1 MKTNNF
7 QIKVYVLSVGFF
19 IFLILVSII
28 SLNIVKHK
36 LLENSRVMGQ
46 TIAGKFAER
55 ELAKIRAQRVLLD
68 GAVSGL
74 DQMSKIHPQRSKEEM
89 VQALEAYTK
98 DLNDAAGLSHF
109 DMCAIIDGTLIGTRP
124 WQQNV
129 EFKNLKWYY
138 DALESNDGV
147 IYTDLYRYGRDKTRV
162 LTIAKRIGTSRDV
175 VAVNIYPQLLDT
187 RLPENSLPENSVYY
201 LCDTKGHLLY
211 SLGRKEKSLE
221 SLQPH
226 VEHIVSEIKQNFL
239 HGNNLY
245 IYDLEGKQRAVYYT
259 RADNGWVSIITMP
272 YEYILKDYQGLLW
285 WYLVT
290 LATFICAAALLYW
303 RGQKLYNQV
312 ETMHKT
318 LSALGNSYYAIYKV
332 NYEKGFYQKIR
343 GSKLSGVNV
352 PLTGSYD
359 ALMVA
364 VLQVIEKDAASDFAR
379 NFSIEHIRKL
389 VDDNVTDFG
398 GDFKQKFVD
407 GYKWANV
414 RLLFDKSLSSGE
426 VLLCCKLVDE
436 EKRMQLEHIRFTE
449 SALESIQKT
458 TESKNMFFSSMSHD
472 MRTPLNGIIG
482 LSELAG
488 KHVDEPD
495 KMREYL
501 QKINTSS
508 KQLLAL
514 INDILEMS
522 KLEHGKL
529 ETNEE
534 LFDIRN
540 ALVDSLS
547 SFNELATVEHK
558 TFNVKMD
565 IVHDYVCGDFTR
577 INQILNNII
586 SNSFKYTPE
595 GGEISLTVK
604 EIPGKDTTQFQFMV
618 CDNGFGMSEEFL
630 QKIFTPFERDM
641 RFSAKKA
648 MGTGLGMTIVKNLI
662 TQMNG
667 DIHIKSKL
675 QEGTCITIT
684 LPLSLQGMCKDC
696 SKACKMPAAK
706 VQKTD
711 DKHYDLNGYKV
722 MIAEDN
728 EINMEIATEL
738 LQLKGIEVVQAWNG
752 KEALEKFQLSA
763 PGEIDVI
770 LMDMQMPEM
779 NGCEAAMAIRSLPR
793 ADAQEVPIIAVT
805 ANAFA
810 EDITAT
816 TAAGM
821 NAHISKPI
829 NFTVLEKTIG
839 ELLKD
844 KL

>member
-1 MKTNNF
+1 M
-7 QIKVYVLSVGFF
+7 
-19 IFLILVSII
+19 
-28 SLNIVKHK
+28 
-36 LLENSRVMGQ
+36 
-46 TIAGKFAER
+46 
-55 ELAKIRAQRVLLD
+55 LD
-68 GAVSGL
+68 GAVCGL
-74 DQMSKIHPQRSKEEM
+74 DQMAMSHPQRSKEEM

-109 DMCAIIDGTLIGTRP
+109 DMCAIIAGTLIGTRP

-201 LCDTKGHLLY
+201 LCDAKGHLLY

-522 KLEHGKL
+522 KLEHG
-529 ETNEE
+529 
-534 LFDIRN
+534 
-540 ALVDSLS
+540 
-547 SFNELATVEHK
+547 
-558 TFNVKMD
+558 
-565 IVHDYVCGDFTR
+565 
-577 INQILNNII
+577 
-586 SNSFKYTPE
+586 
-595 GGEISLTVK
+595 
-604 EIPGKDTTQFQFMV
+604 
-618 CDNGFGMSEEFL
+618 
-630 QKIFTPFERDM
+630 
-641 RFSAKKA
+641 
-648 MGTGLGMTIVKNLI
+648 
-662 TQMNG
+662 
-667 DIHIKSKL
+667 
-675 QEGTCITIT
+675 
-684 LPLSLQGMCKDC
+684 
-696 SKACKMPAAK
+696 
-706 VQKTD
+706 
-711 DKHYDLNGYKV
+711 
-722 MIAEDN
+722 
-728 EINMEIATEL
+728 
-738 LQLKGIEVVQAWNG
+738 
-752 KEALEKFQLSA
+752 
-763 PGEIDVI
+763 
-770 LMDMQMPEM
+770 
-779 NGCEAAMAIRSLPR
+779 
-793 ADAQEVPIIAVT
+793 
-805 ANAFA
+805 
-810 EDITAT
+810 
-816 TAAGM
+816 
-821 NAHISKPI
+821 
-829 NFTVLEKTIG
+829 
-839 ELLKD
+839 
-844 KL
+844 